1 MGFLLGNAAREM
13 HVGVCVE
20 LNVRKAVMVW
30 ALPPRQPP
38 SGDPAEHGL
47 MYR

>member
-1 MGFLLGNAAREM
+1 MGSLLGNAAWEM

-30 ALPPRQPP
+30 RSHRASLRWATPL
-38 SGDPAEHGL
+38 S
-47 MYR
+47 MV